1 METLDSFPIFKTK
14 KRGKQFD
21 LTKPEQRQEYFQLKA
36 GPAIKKLKKYLTKHT
51 FIIYLLGKKNS
62 GKGTYAKMFG
72 EVVGPEKIFHF
83 SVGDMVREIDE
94 ELKDKKKKE
103 ELIDFLKTHYRGWF
117 SLKEIMA
124 TLESRSTK
132 KLLPTELI
140 LALVKREIA
149 KHQRKALFI
158 DGFPREMDQIAFSLF
173 FRDLIGYRDDPD
185 IFVLIDVPEEVINE
199 RIKKRRICPVC
210 HTSRNLKTLP
220 TKNVGYDQKKKEFFL
235 ICDNPECHQARM
247 VKKEG
252 DEDGIEPIKKRLL
265 LDEELIKKAFSLY
278 GVPKILLRN
287 SLPVSQAKN
296 NVDDY
301 ELTPEYSY
309 DWNEKEKKV
318 ELTKKP
324 WIIRDNHSIECYS
337 LMPPPVVLSLID
349 QLTKVLEGL

>member
-1 METLDSFPIFKTK
+1 METLNSFPVFKTK
-14 KRGKQFD
+14 KKGVTKKFD
-21 LTKPEQRQEYFQLKA
+21 LTKPEQRQAYFQLKA
-36 GPAIKKLKKYLTKHT
+36 GPQINKLKKYLEKNT

-72 EVVGPEKIFHF
+72 EAVGPEKIFHF
-83 SVGDMVREIDE
+83 SVGDMIREIDE
-94 ELKDKKKKE
+94 ELKDKKKKQ
-103 ELIDFLKTHYRGWF
+103 ELIEFLKNHYRGWF
-117 SLKEIMA
+117 SLEEIISA
-124 TLESRSTK
+124 LESRSTK

-173 FRDLIGYRDDPD
+173 FRDLIDYRDDPD
-185 IFVLIDVPEEVINE
+185 IFVLIDVPEEVISE
-199 RIKKRRICPVC
+199 RIKKRRVCPIC

-220 TKNVGYDQKKKEFFL
+220 SKNIGYDKKKKDFFL
-235 ICDNPECHQARM
+235 ICDNPECQQARM

-252 DEDGIEPIKKRLL
+252 DENGIKPIKKRLL
-265 LDEELIKKAFSLY
+265 LDEELIKRTFSLY

-287 SLPVSQAKN
+287 SLPVSRAKN
-296 NVDDY
+296 NIDDY

-309 DWNEKEKKV
+309 YWNEKEKKV
-318 ELTKKP
+318 KLTKKP
-324 WIIRDNHSIECYS
+324 WMIRDNQGVKSYS

-349 QLTKVLEGL
+349 QLTKIL